1 MPPPL
6 RGLKI
11 LDFTRLLPGPFGTM
25 MLADLGAE
33 VLRVEPPN
41 FPDMIRMRPPFDG
54 PLSGAH
60 CLLNRGKSSIALNLK
75 EPKGVKVVKRL
86 VKEYDI
92 VVEQFRPGVMER
104 LGVGYEAL
112 RAENER
118 LIYCSISGYGQDGP
132 YANRAGHDVN
142 YLSMA
147 GIMSYSGRRNGGPV
161 PMGVQIA
168 DLGCGGYNAVVS
180 ILAAALHRER
190 TGEGQYIDI
199 SMTDGAILWGGMG
212 AMCYL
217 VGNEVMER
225 EGDFLN
231 GGTYYD
237 CYETKDGQ
245 YMSVG
250 SLEPQFFEALCKA
263 IGREELIPKQM
274 ARGEEGQALKAEL
287 AAEFKKKTCDEWV
300 KVFENVDACVEPV
313 LNTKEMVE
321 HPNTKG
327 REMIVEVPKP
337 DGSTQ
342 RQVGSPFKF
351 SRTPPEICH
360 VGVEL
365 GANTEEV
372 LRKAGYSEE
381 EIGQMRKA
389 KVFG

>member
-1 MPPPL
+1 MTPPL
-6 RGLKI
+6 HGLKI

-33 VLRVEPPN
+33 VLRVEAPN
-41 FPDMIRMRPPFDG
+41 LPDLTQMMPPFDG

-60 CLLNRGKSSIALNLK
+60 CLLNRGKSSIVLDLK
-75 EPKGVKVVKRL
+75 KPEGVGVVKRL

-92 VVEQFRPGVMER
+92 VVEQFRPGVMEK
-104 LGVGYEAL
+104 LGVGYDAL

-142 YLSMA
+142 YLSLA

-168 DLGCGGYNAVVS
+168 DIGCGGYNAVVS
-180 ILAAALHRER
+180 ILAATLHREG

-199 SMTDGAILWGGMG
+199 SMTDGAMLWGSMG
-212 AMCYL
+212 AMRYL
-217 VGNEVMER
+217 VGDEVIER
-225 EGDFLN
+225 ENDFLN

-245 YMSVG
+245 YLSVG
-250 SLEPQFFEALCKA
+250 ALEPQFFEALCKA
-263 IGREELIPKQM
+263 VGREELIPKQIAM
-274 ARGEEGQALKAEL
+274 GEEGQAVKAEF
-287 AAEFKKKTCDEWV
+287 AAEFKKKTRDEWV
-300 KVFENVDACVEPV
+300 RVFEKVDACVEPV
-313 LNTKEMVE
+313 LSTKEMVE
-321 HPNTKG
+321 HPNT
-327 REMIVEVPKP
+327 RARNMIVEVPKP

-351 SRTPPEICH
+351 SRTPPEIRH
-360 VGVEL
+360 IGVES

-372 LRKAGYSEE
+372 LKKAGYSEE
-381 EIGQMRKA
+381 EIERMRKA
-389 KVFG
+389 RVFG

>member
-1 MPPPL
+1 MTPPL
-6 RGLKI
+6 HGLKI

-33 VLRVEPPN
+33 VIRVEAPN
-41 FPDMIRMRPPFDG
+41 LPDLTQMMPPFDG

-60 CLLNRGKSSIALNLK
+60 CLLNRGKSSIVLDLK
-75 EPKGVKVVKRL
+75 KPEGIEVVKRL

-132 YANRAGHDVN
+132 YVNRAGHDVN
-142 YLSMA
+142 YLSLA

-168 DLGCGGYNAVVS
+168 DIGCGGYNAVVS
-180 ILAAALHRER
+180 ILAAALHREG

-199 SMTDGAILWGGMG
+199 SMTDGAMLWGSMG
-212 AMCYL
+212 AMRYL
-217 VGNEVMER
+217 VGDEVIER
-225 EGDFLN
+225 EDDFLN

-245 YMSVG
+245 YLSVG

-263 IGREELIPKQM
+263 IGREEFIPKQM
-274 ARGEEGQALKAEL
+274 AGGEEGQAVKAAI
-287 AAEFKKKTCDEWV
+287 AAEIKMKTRDEWV
-300 KVFENVDACVEPV
+300 KVFEKFDACVEPV
-313 LNTKEMVE
+313 LSTKEMVE
-321 HPNTKG
+321 HPNTRARK
-327 REMIVEVPKP
+327 MIVEVPKP

-351 SRTPPEICH
+351 SRTPPEIRH
-360 VGVEL
+360 IGVES

-381 EIGQMRKA
+381 EIDRMRKA